1 MVAPNAEKNVP
12 GLLQNGGALPRNAKG
27 QVSLPGLQHIGARG
41 YDYPD
46 RHEVRVPPT
55 GFAFVSASASST
67 APPVDQLR
75 YNVYDAFATAL
86 SGPVQP
92 HIDFSALLKHAGDV
106 VERNR
111 QVQGTND
118 WSSSPKRISELAETS
133 LRHLH
138 QQGCYAL
145 NLFEVVLA
153 YALWFQEASVAD
165 PHVHLLQGGRESGGD
180 PPERAITDLS
190 RAELGMIAAHLMEIL
205 RVAAGSPPPARGLAD
220 VEVPSFVLEE
230 DFLYSHDE
238 TLRPLEDVIDNYHD
252 VRFISLGIWDFV
264 MHDEFCDVSAN
275 GGVFAV
281 CSKFSSF
288 DVIDITPSPPTPLP
302 LPHLS
307 LTLPSRP
314 RSPTSLISWAP
325 RTTYVANAHVRN
337 LP

>member
-190 RAELGMIAAHLMEIL
+190 KAELGMIAAHLMEIL

-238 TLRPLEDVIDNYHD
+238 TLRPLEDVIDNYH
-252 VRFISLGIWDFV
+252 
-264 MHDEFCDVSAN
+264 N
-275 GGVFAV
+275 
-281 CSKFSSF
+281 
-288 DVIDITPSPPTPLP
+288 
-302 LPHLS
+302 
-307 LTLPSRP
+307 
-314 RSPTSLISWAP
+314 
-325 RTTYVANAHVRN
+325 VRN
-337 LP
+337 YFVGYLGLRDA